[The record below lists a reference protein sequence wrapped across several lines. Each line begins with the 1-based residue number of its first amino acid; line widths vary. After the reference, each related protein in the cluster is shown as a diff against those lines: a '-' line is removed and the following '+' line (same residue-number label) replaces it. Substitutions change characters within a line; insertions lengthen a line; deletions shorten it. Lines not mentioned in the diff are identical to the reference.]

1 MNTIL
6 FLIIGIIVGGIL
18 GYFIFKSF
26 LSKSYVLKAELDRLQ
41 SENSQ
46 LKIEIATRTTKD
58 ELANNYVS
66 KDLFA
71 AFQKNLDNANED
83 IEAKKIEIRSYQEK
97 ILSLTSESE
106 QKLTKDEV
114 VKSYVPKESF
124 EIIRTKLVNA
134 ESDVNEKN
142 DAILELN
149 NQLTELRSA
158 EEALNEK
165 LTTFN
170 KEIEALHNLSKEQ
183 FKNLANDVL
192 EEKKK
197 TFIGENKK
205 ELNTILDPL
214 KTDLNQFKDKI
225 EATRKE
231 DIQDM
236 TSLKKEIESLQKL
249 GLQLSDDAKGL
260 TNALKSDVKVQG
272 NWGEDRLKL
281 ILESEGLQ
289 KYIDYK
295 TQEGYRDEE
304 QERNR
309 KPDFILNLPNGKHI
323 IIDSKVSLTAYVNY
337 HNATTPEE
345 RAGYLKQHI
354 KSITDHIDFLGD
366 KNYQSLLGINS
377 PDYVFMF
384 MPIESA
390 ITLAINE
397 NPDLFNRALNKKI
410 VLITP
415 TTLVATL
422 KVVKI
427 IWQKENQVKNVEEI
441 FKQCGLLYDKFVLF
455 IEEMDKIGTG
465 LNNANKSYKE
475 AMDRLKDGARKGDT
489 IIGKFETI
497 KKLEAKTNKSIPS
510 KFITDI
516 ELLDTDP
523 EIKVIENGNSPA
535 DDSENNAS

>member
-1 MNTIL
+1 MDTIL

-26 LSKSYVLKAELDRLQ
+26 LSKSYVLKSEFDRLL

-46 LKIEIATRTTKD
+46 LKVEIASRTTKD
-58 ELANNYVS
+58 ELSNNYVS
-66 KDLFA
+66 KELFA
-71 AFQKNLDNANED
+71 ALQQNLDNANED
-83 IEAKKIEIRSYQEK
+83 IEAKKIEITSYQEK

-106 QKLTKDEV
+106 QKLSKDEV
-114 VKSYVPKESF
+114 AKSYVPKESF

-134 ESDVNEKN
+134 ESDINEKN
-142 DAILELN
+142 ETILELN

-214 KTDLNQFKDKI
+214 KTDLTQFKDKI

-337 HNATTPEE
+337 YNATTPEE

-397 NPDLFNRALNKKI
+397 NPDLYNRALNKKI

-441 FKQCGLLYDKFVLF
+441 FKQCGLLYDKFVFF

-523 EIKVIENGNSPA
+523 EIKVIENGNNTA
-535 DDSENNAS
+535 GDSENNAS

>member
-6 FLIIGIIVGGIL
+6 FLITGIIVGVIL

-83 IEAKKIEIRSYQEK
+83 IEAKKNEIRSYQEK

-149 NQLTELRSA
+149 NQLTELRLA

-236 TSLKKEIESLQKL
+236 TSLKKEIESL
-249 GLQLSDDAKGL
+249 
-260 TNALKSDVKVQG
+260 
-272 NWGEDRLKL
+272 
-281 ILESEGLQ
+281 
-289 KYIDYK
+289 
-295 TQEGYRDEE
+295 
-304 QERNR
+304 
-309 KPDFILNLPNGKHI
+309 
-323 IIDSKVSLTAYVNY
+323 
-337 HNATTPEE
+337 
-345 RAGYLKQHI
+345 
-354 KSITDHIDFLGD
+354 
-366 KNYQSLLGINS
+366 
-377 PDYVFMF
+377 
-384 MPIESA
+384 
-390 ITLAINE
+390 
-397 NPDLFNRALNKKI
+397 
-410 VLITP
+410 
-415 TTLVATL
+415 
-422 KVVKI
+422 
-427 IWQKENQVKNVEEI
+427 
-441 FKQCGLLYDKFVLF
+441 
-455 IEEMDKIGTG
+455 
-465 LNNANKSYKE
+465 
-475 AMDRLKDGARKGDT
+475 
-489 IIGKFETI
+489 
-497 KKLEAKTNKSIPS
+497 
-510 KFITDI
+510 
-516 ELLDTDP
+516 
-523 EIKVIENGNSPA
+523 
-535 DDSENNAS
+535 

>member
-1 MNTIL
+1 MDTIIY
-6 FLIIGIIVGGIL
+6 LIFGIAIGGIL
-18 GYFIFKSF
+18 AFFI
-26 LSKSYVLKAELDRLQ
+26 LKLVFAKKFVPRKEFDDLQ

-46 LKIEIATRTTKD
+46 LKIDLATRISKEKLSNDYVTK
-58 ELANNYVS
+58 ELHEALN
-66 KDLFA
+66 
-71 AFQKNLDNANED
+71 KNLDTANKE
-83 IEAKKIEIRSYQEK
+83 IENYKKDVLSKQET
-97 ILSLTSESE
+97 ILRLTTESE
-106 QKLTKDEV
+106 QKLSKDEV
-114 VKSYVPKESF
+114 GKSYVAKESF
-124 EIIRTKLVNA
+124 EIVRGKLSNA
-134 ESDVNEKN
+134 EDDLEEKN
-142 DAILELN
+142 NTILELSK
-149 NQLTELRSA
+149 QLTELRSA
-158 EEALNEK
+158 EEALNDK
-165 LTTFN
+165 LTTFK
-170 KEIEALHNLSKEQ
+170 KEIESLHNLSKEQ

-197 TFIGENKK
+197 ILIGENKK

-231 DIQDM
+231 DIQDI

-304 QERNR
+304 QERSR

-337 HNATTPEE
+337 YNATTPEE
-345 RAGYLKQHI
+345 KAGYLKQHI

-366 KNYQSLLGINS
+366 KNYQTLSGINS

-510 KFITDI
+510 KFVNEI

-523 EIKVIENGNSPA
+523 EIKVIENGNSLA
-535 DDSENNAS
+535 TDSENNAS

>member
-1 MNTIL
+1 MDTIL

-26 LSKSYVLKAELDRLQ
+26 LSKTYVLKSEFDRLL

-46 LKIEIATRTTKD
+46 LKIEIASRTTKD
-58 ELANNYVS
+58 ELSNNYVS
-66 KDLFA
+66 KELFA
-71 AFQKNLDNANED
+71 ALQQNLDSANED
-83 IEAKKIEIRSYQEK
+83 IEAKKIEITSYQEK

-106 QKLTKDEV
+106 QKLSKDEV
-114 VKSYVPKESF
+114 AKSYVPKESF

-134 ESDVNEKN
+134 ESDINEKN
-142 DAILELN
+142 DTILELN

-214 KTDLNQFKDKI
+214 KTDLTQFKDKI

-295 TQEGYRDEE
+295 TQEGYRDVE
-304 QERNR
+304 QEINR

-337 HNATTPEE
+337 YNATTPEE

-523 EIKVIENGNSPA
+523 EIKVIENGNKTA
-535 DDSENNAS
+535 GDSENNAS

>member
-535 DDSENNAS
+535 DDSENNAI

>member
-6 FLIIGIIVGGIL
+6 FLIVGIIVGGIL

-26 LSKSYVLKAELDRLQ
+26 LSKSYVLKTELDKLQ
-41 SENSQ
+41 TENSQ
-46 LKIEIATRTTKD
+46 LKVDVATRITKD
-58 ELANNYVS
+58 ELSNNYVS
-66 KDLFA
+66 KELFA
-71 AFQKNLDNANED
+71 ALQKNLDGANED
-83 IEAKKIEIRSYQEK
+83 VEAKKKEIASHQEK

-106 QKLTKDEV
+106 QKLTKEEV
-114 VKSYVPKESF
+114 AKSYVPKESF
-124 EIIRTKLVNA
+124 EIIRTKLGNA
-134 ESDVNEKN
+134 ESDLIEKN

-231 DIQDM
+231 DIQDL

-337 HNATTPEE
+337 YNATTPEE
-345 RAGYLKQHI
+345 RAGYLRQHI

-523 EIKVIENGNSPA
+523 EIRVIENGNSPTG
-535 DDSENNAS
+535 DSENNAS

>member
-6 FLIIGIIVGGIL
+6 FLITGIIVGVIL

-83 IEAKKIEIRSYQEK
+83 IEAKKNEIRSYQEK

-149 NQLTELRSA
+149 NQLTELRLA

-236 TSLKKEIESLQKL
+236 TSLKKEIESLQ
-249 GLQLSDDAKGL
+249 
-260 TNALKSDVKVQG
+260 N
-272 NWGEDRLKL
+272 
-281 ILESEGLQ
+281 
-289 KYIDYK
+289 
-295 TQEGYRDEE
+295 
-304 QERNR
+304 
-309 KPDFILNLPNGKHI
+309 
-323 IIDSKVSLTAYVNY
+323 
-337 HNATTPEE
+337 
-345 RAGYLKQHI
+345 
-354 KSITDHIDFLGD
+354 
-366 KNYQSLLGINS
+366 
-377 PDYVFMF
+377 
-384 MPIESA
+384 
-390 ITLAINE
+390 
-397 NPDLFNRALNKKI
+397 
-410 VLITP
+410 
-415 TTLVATL
+415 
-422 KVVKI
+422 
-427 IWQKENQVKNVEEI
+427 
-441 FKQCGLLYDKFVLF
+441 
-455 IEEMDKIGTG
+455 
-465 LNNANKSYKE
+465 
-475 AMDRLKDGARKGDT
+475 
-489 IIGKFETI
+489 
-497 KKLEAKTNKSIPS
+497 
-510 KFITDI
+510 
-516 ELLDTDP
+516 
-523 EIKVIENGNSPA
+523 
-535 DDSENNAS
+535 

>member
-1 MNTIL
+1 MDTIL
-6 FLIIGIIVGGIL
+6 FLIFGIIIGSIL
-18 GYFIFKSF
+18 GYFILKFY
-26 LSKSYVLKAELDRLQ
+26 LSKSYVLKAEFDKLL

-46 LKIEIATRTTKD
+46 LKVEIAYRTTKD
-58 ELANNYVS
+58 ELSNNYVS
-66 KDLFA
+66 KELFA
-71 AFQKNLDNANED
+71 ALQQNLDSVNED
-83 IEAKKIEIRSYQEK
+83 IEAKKIEITSYQEK
-97 ILSLTSESE
+97 ILNLTSESE
-106 QKLTKDEV
+106 QKLSKDEV
-114 VKSYVPKESF
+114 ARLYVPKDSF

-134 ESDVNEKN
+134 ESGLTEKN
-142 DAILELN
+142 DTILELN

-197 TFIGENKK
+197 IFIGENKK

-225 EATRKE
+225 ESTRKE

-295 TQEGYRDEE
+295 TQVGYRDEE

-337 HNATTPEE
+337 YNATSPEE

-366 KNYQSLLGINS
+366 KNYQSLLGINT

-455 IEEMDKIGTG
+455 IEEMDKIGIG

-523 EIKVIENGNSPA
+523 DIKVIENGSNTA
-535 DDSENNAS
+535 GDSENNAI

>member
-6 FLIIGIIVGGIL
+6 FLITGIIVGVIL

-83 IEAKKIEIRSYQEK
+83 IEAKKNEIRSYQEK

-535 DDSENNAS
+535 DDSENNAI

>member
-1 MNTIL
+1 METIL
-6 FLIIGIIVGGIL
+6 YFMLGIIAGAVVI
-18 GYFIFKSF
+18 YFI
-26 LSKSYVLKAELDRLQ
+26 LKASVTKKFIPKKEFDLLQ
-41 SENSQ
+41 SQHTQ
-46 LKIEIATRTTKD
+46 LKIDLAARITKE
-58 ELANNYVS
+58 ELTANYVS
-66 KDLFA
+66 RGLHEALSGNLA
-71 AFQKNLDNANED
+71 AANKEIVRYQSD
-83 IEAKKIEIRSYQEK
+83 IAAKQDGLLK
-97 ILSLTSESE
+97 LTALAE
-106 QKLTKDEV
+106 QKLSKEEV
-114 VKSYVPKESF
+114 AAAYVTRESF
-124 EIIRTKLVNA
+124 DIIRHKLANA
-134 ESDVNEKN
+134 EDEAGRRTKT
-142 DAILELN
+142 ILELN
-149 NQLTELRSA
+149 TQLTGLRA
-158 EEALNEK
+158 AKDALDEK
-165 LTTFN
+165 LATF
-170 KEIEALHNLSKEQ
+170 KTEMAELHNLSKEQ

-197 TFIGENKK
+197 MFIGENKK
-205 ELNTILDPL
+205 ELGNILDPL
-214 KTDLNQFKDKI
+214 KSDLNQFKEKI

-231 DIQDM
+231 DIQEV

-249 GLQLSDDAKGL
+249 GLQLSDDARGL

-295 TQEGYRDEE
+295 TQEGYLDEE
-304 QERNR
+304 QDRNR

-337 HNATTPEE
+337 FNATIPAE

-354 KSITDHIDFLGD
+354 KSVTDHIDFLGD
-366 KNYQSLLGINS
+366 KNYQSLLGISS

-390 ITLAINE
+390 ITLAMNE

-410 VLITP
+410 ILITP
-415 TTLVATL
+415 TTLIATL
-422 KVVKI
+422 KVVKL

-441 FKQCGLLYDKFVLF
+441 FKQCGMLYDKFVMF

-465 LNNANKSYKE
+465 LGNASKSYKE

-497 KKLEAKTNKSIPS
+497 KRLEAKTNKSLPA
-510 KFITDI
+510 KYLADI
-516 ELLDTDP
+516 ELLDVNTGATTVD
-523 EIKVIENGNSPA
+523 EEATGS
-535 DDSENNAS
+535 

>member
-1 MNTIL
+1 MDTIL

-26 LSKSYVLKAELDRLQ
+26 LSKSYVLKSEFDRLL
-41 SENSQ
+41 SANSQ
-46 LKIEIATRTTKD
+46 LNVEIASRTTKD
-58 ELANNYVS
+58 ELSNNYIS
-66 KDLFA
+66 KELFA
-71 AFQKNLDNANED
+71 ALQQNLDSAHED
-83 IEAKKIEIRSYQEK
+83 IEANKIEITNYQEK
-97 ILSLTSESE
+97 ILRLTSESK
-106 QKLTKDEV
+106 QKLSKDEV
-114 VKSYVPKESF
+114 AKSYVPKEAF
-124 EIIRTKLVNA
+124 ELISTKLVNA
-134 ESDVNEKN
+134 ESDINGKN
-142 DAILELN
+142 DTILELN

-165 LTTFN
+165 LATFN

-183 FKNLANDVL
+183 FRNLANDVL

-205 ELNTILDPL
+205 ELNSILDPL
-214 KTDLNQFKDKI
+214 KTDLSQFKNKI
-225 EATRKE
+225 EETRKE

-236 TSLKKEIESLQKL
+236 TTLKKEIESLQKL

-337 HNATTPEE
+337 YNAATPEE

-410 VLITP
+410 VLTTP
-415 TTLVATL
+415 TTLVSTL

-465 LNNANKSYKE
+465 LNTANKSYKE

-497 KKLEAKTNKSIPS
+497 KKLEARTNKSIPS
-510 KFITDI
+510 KFITEE

-523 EIKVIENGNSPA
+523 EIKVVENGNNTA
-535 DDSENNAS
+535 RDSENNAG

>member
-1 MNTIL
+1 MVTIIY
-6 FLIIGIIVGGIL
+6 LIFGVAIGGIL
-18 GYFIFKSF
+18 AFFI
-26 LSKSYVLKAELDRLQ
+26 LKFVFAKNFVHRKEFDGLQ

-46 LKIEIATRTTKD
+46 LKIELATRISKEELSNDYVTK
-58 ELANNYVS
+58 ELHQALN
-66 KDLFA
+66 
-71 AFQKNLDNANED
+71 KNLDTANKE
-83 IEAKKIEIRSYQEK
+83 IENYKKDVLSKQET
-97 ILSLTSESE
+97 ILKLTTESE
-106 QKLTKDEV
+106 QKLSKDEV
-114 VKSYVPKESF
+114 GKSYVAKESF
-124 EIIRTKLVNA
+124 EIVRGNLSNA
-134 ESDVNEKN
+134 EDDLEEKN
-142 DAILELN
+142 NTILELSQ
-149 NQLTELRSA
+149 QLTELRSA
-158 EEALNEK
+158 EEALNDK

-170 KEIEALHNLSKEQ
+170 KEIESLHNLSKEQ

-197 TFIGENKK
+197 IFIGENKK

-225 EATRKE
+225 ESTRKE
-231 DIQDM
+231 DIQDI

-337 HNATTPEE
+337 YNATTPEE
-345 RAGYLKQHI
+345 RAGYLNQHI

-366 KNYQSLLGINS
+366 KNYQTLLGINS

-510 KFITDI
+510 KFVTDI

-523 EIKVIENGNSPA
+523 EIKVIENGNNPA
-535 DDSENNAS
+535 SDRENNAS

>member
-1 MNTIL
+1 MDTIL

-26 LSKSYVLKAELDRLQ
+26 LSKSYVLKSEFDRLL

-46 LKIEIATRTTKD
+46 LKVEIASRTTKD
-58 ELANNYVS
+58 ELSNNYVS
-66 KDLFA
+66 KELFTA
-71 AFQKNLDNANED
+71 LQQNLDRANED
-83 IEAKKIEIRSYQEK
+83 IEAKKIEITSYQEK

-106 QKLTKDEV
+106 QKLSKDEV
-114 VKSYVPKESF
+114 AKSYIPKESF

-134 ESDVNEKN
+134 ESDINEKN
-142 DAILELN
+142 DTILELN

-214 KTDLNQFKDKI
+214 KTDLTQFKDKI

-337 HNATTPEE
+337 YNATTPEE

-523 EIKVIENGNSPA
+523 EIKVIENGNNTA
-535 DDSENNAS
+535 GDSENNAS

>member
-149 NQLTELRSA
+149 NQLTELRLA